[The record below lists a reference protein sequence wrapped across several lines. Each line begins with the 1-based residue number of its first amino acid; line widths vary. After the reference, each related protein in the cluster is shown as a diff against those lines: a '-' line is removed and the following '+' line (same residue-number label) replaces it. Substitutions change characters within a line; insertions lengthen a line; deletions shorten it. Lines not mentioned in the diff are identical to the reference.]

1 MTATVNGVQV
11 AETDNV
17 LLSKDAFTTVSGKF
31 SLNWDTLTDA
41 ALTFDDGK
49 VELRNWAVSKCA
61 AITEVAAVKN
71 YTVRTG
77 TELAAVGLPQT
88 LQVKLD
94 SDETVMLPVQWSGR
108 YDKDVPAKYTMAGV
122 LITSQDIIGGW
133 QEPIAAVI
141 SVQDQLNIVSIPDVQ
156 KISVVYGTTKEKAIA
171 KLPSTLSVMIED
183 GSYVSL
189 SIQWDTAENFTEAGI
204 YAFTGTPILTEGVF
218 NEFQIAAKTE
228 VVLCED
234 TRRGEE
240 LLQNSDFENGT
251 EGWNAT
257 YSIAR
262 GGKLEVLAD
271 DMVNGKSTII
281 CVTTGKKQAWDTAV
295 QDVTAAVQTNGQG
308 AYYVQAYIKSLSG
321 QKQTGVRI
329 LIRITDSKGKR
340 NLYSE
345 STTIS
350 PEYHTK
356 LSGILN
362 ISWSGELKKVDF
374 AVLER
379 GNGVTGDVAIDS
391 ASFRYLELLQNAGFE
406 DGTAKWTPVAWAGTL
421 NNAY

>member
-31 SLNWDTLTDA
+31 FLNWDTLTDA

-108 YDKDVPAKYTMAGV
+108 YDKDVPGKYTMAGV

-183 GSYVSL
+183 GSYDLGLLDTRAVMLLTSGLSVYNMIVARTFYANTIPWELHEAAFIDGASDWYIFLKIVTPLSKPIMVVMVLYYGVMHWNSWFSAFLYLHERSL
-189 SIQWDTAENFTEAGI
+189 LPLQVILKE
-204 YAFTGTPILTEGVF
+204 ILTQSKFVAEQMTDAMLSVEDQLYFEQQANTANMLKYVVIVVSTVPMLAIYPWLQKFFAKGVM
-218 NEFQIAAKTE
+218 IGS
-228 VVLCED
+228 V
-234 TRRGEE
+234 
-240 LLQNSDFENGT
+240 
-251 EGWNAT
+251 
-257 YSIAR
+257 
-262 GGKLEVLAD
+262 
-271 DMVNGKSTII
+271 
-281 CVTTGKKQAWDTAV
+281 
-295 QDVTAAVQTNGQG
+295 
-308 AYYVQAYIKSLSG
+308 
-321 QKQTGVRI
+321 
-329 LIRITDSKGKR
+329 KG
-340 NLYSE
+340 
-345 STTIS
+345 
-350 PEYHTK
+350 
-356 LSGILN
+356 
-362 ISWSGELKKVDF
+362 
-374 AVLER
+374 
-379 GNGVTGDVAIDS
+379 
-391 ASFRYLELLQNAGFE
+391 
-406 DGTAKWTPVAWAGTL
+406 
-421 NNAY
+421 